1 MSATALLGS
10 VAVTALQSAG
20 AVQELLRSAKSDS
33 LVEYTRVSRVEP
45 LVFVDEGLVHLDYMP
60 NVMQSL
66 SALFAGYYLQAIAIS
81 MNVGRVD
88 TVKLLD
94 KMNPNRDPVLSA
106 AGAIGAGLQVVGN
119 AIAKESYGFKL
130 PVPQVSVG
138 VESYGQGYHE
148 SLNKTYNFMNVKD
161 GKVSYS
167 QEAFGEQVKAYLNN
181 EDSVEDQVGAN
192 VGGSIQHALTQRA
205 LDGNKTDSSYRMELQ
220 RGLYENVNLSVGRIL
235 EVQVQD
241 GAAKATIPVQL
252 RLISVPMSSD
262 NIVRALN
269 QTKQPT
275 SMMERFHGWRAGELS
290 FIKDLIFCQDLLD
303 EHKRNLMRDTSG
315 QYKSTLAQSNKNALA
330 SIVSGRLSIASASN
344 MMVLSAGT
352 ASKLEAAMGGRLKD
366 FNFREKIF
374 KKSYQMLLVVVDTNW
389 ERVTIY
395 TRSIEHASQH
405 SIKELKAAGGKKDID
420 ITEILNAYKMGSAP
434 SI

>member
-45 LVFVDEGLVHLDYMP
+45 LVFVDESLVHLDYMP

-81 MNVGRVD
+81 MNVGRID

-106 AGAIGAGLQVVGN
+106 AGVIGAGLQVVGD

-138 VESYGQGYHE
+138 VESYGQDYHE
-148 SLNKTYNFMNVKD
+148 SLNKTYNFMNVVS
-161 GKVSYS
+161 GKVTYS
-167 QEAFGEQVKAYLNN
+167 QEAVADQFSGYLGDADNLK
-181 EDSVEDQVGAN
+181 DQAAAN
-192 VGGSIQHALTQRA
+192 VAGSVQHALTQKQLA
-205 LDGNKTDSSYRMELQ
+205 EDNTASNLKMDLQ
-220 RGLYENVNLSVGRIL
+220 RGLYENVNLSVGRFL
-235 EVQVQD
+235 EVHVQD
-241 GAAKATIPVQL
+241 GNAKATIPVQL
-252 RLISVPMSSD
+252 RLISVPMSAD
-262 NIVRALN
+262 NIVRSLN

-275 SMMERFHGWRAGELS
+275 SMVERFHGWRSGELS

-303 EHKRNLMRDTSG
+303 EHKRNMMQDTSG
-315 QYKSTLAQSNKNALA
+315 RYKSTLSQSNKNALA
-330 SIVSGRLSIASASN
+330 AIVSGRLSIASASN
-344 MMVLSAGT
+344 MMVLSATT

-374 KKSYQMLLVVVDTNW
+374 KKSYQMILVVVDTNW

-434 SI
+434 SL